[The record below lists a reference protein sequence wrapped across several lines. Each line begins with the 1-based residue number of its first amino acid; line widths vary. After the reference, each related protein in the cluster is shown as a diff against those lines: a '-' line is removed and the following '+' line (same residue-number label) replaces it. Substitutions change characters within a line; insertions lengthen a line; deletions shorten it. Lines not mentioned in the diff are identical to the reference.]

1 MITDQLRKAITGPA
15 VFNAI
20 LGQDRTK
27 KQLASALIMGRHV
40 IIVGPPGVGKT
51 TLAKNVAQLLPSL
64 TLNDCVYHCD
74 PKMPLCPVCK
84 GETGAKSEESGK
96 ASAKAGDK
104 GDKAGA
110 KTGIAPASRKVSGV
124 ERFVRV
130 QGSPDLTV
138 EDLIGDI
145 DPQQAL
151 KHGASSLEAFVP
163 GKIFRANEGVLF
175 FDELNRCPEKL
186 QNALLQVLE
195 EGVAA
200 VGGLRIELP
209 ANFVFI
215 GTMNPEEST
224 ATEKLGDVFLD
235 RFDAIHM
242 GYPES
247 LNLELKIVIDNGA
260 TLPVTFPEQLLATTL
275 TFVRDLREHKDVMR
289 KPSVRA
295 SLGLYERAQA
305 NAHLAGRKIVEA
317 QDVLDAMLSVLSHRI
332 ELRPAV
338 KYLQTPEQF
347 LAERWKRFS
356 EAHDELRDSAGRL

>member
-1 MITDQLRKAITGPA
+1 
-15 VFNAI
+15 
-20 LGQDRTK
+20 
-27 KQLASALIMGRHV
+27 
-40 IIVGPPGVGKT
+40 VGKT
-51 TLAKNVAQLLPSL
+51 TLAKNVAQLLPTL

-74 PKMPLCPVCK
+74 PKKPLCPVCK
-84 GETGAKSEESGK
+84 ATASGK
-96 ASAKAGDK
+96 A
-104 GDKAGA
+104 
-110 KTGIAPASRKVSGV
+110 ASKIGTRKISGE

-163 GKIFRANEGVLF
+163 GKIFRANDGVLF

-200 VGGLRIELP
+200 VGGLRVELP

-215 GTMNPEEST
+215 GTMNPEESA
-224 ATEKLGDVFLD
+224 ATEKLGDVFID
-235 RFDAIHM
+235 RFDTIHM
-242 GYPES
+242 TYPET
-247 LNLELKIVIDNGA
+247 LELETRIVLDKGEK
-260 TLPVTFPEQLLATTL
+260 LDVEFPSDLLAVTL
-275 TFVRDLREHKDVMR
+275 EFVRGLREHKDVMR

-305 NAHLAGRKIVEA
+305 NAHLAGRKTVEP
-317 QDVLDAMLSVLSHRI
+317 QDVLDAMISVLSHRI
-332 ELRPAV
+332 ELRPAIR
-338 KYLQTPEQF
+338 YLQTPEQF